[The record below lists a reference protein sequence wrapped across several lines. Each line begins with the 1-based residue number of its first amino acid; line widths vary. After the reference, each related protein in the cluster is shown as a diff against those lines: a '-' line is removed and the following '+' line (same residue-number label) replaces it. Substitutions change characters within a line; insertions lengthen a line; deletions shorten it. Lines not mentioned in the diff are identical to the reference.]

1 MDGMGAD
8 YEANPELDQYE
19 AGTLD
24 DQYYASMTAA
34 ERRKAEAAM
43 ADRDGLPAEPQGLPK
58 RAAPLLAPEED
69 AQGMRVRRM
78 GGGGPNM
85 QYYED
90 ADEAGVVNL
99 EDFEGPL
106 REWLMQPKVKL
117 EVRRRFREFLCNF
130 KGVDGKVKYTDLM
143 SKMCNENSCT
153 LEVCYADL
161 SNEHPV
167 LGLWVADAPRETLA
181 LFDAEVLRV
190 VCHFYKGYDRM
201 VPYIFVRISGLPILD
216 QLRDLRQSHLNGFVQ
231 VKGTVTRRTSVFPQL
246 DLVKWDCLS
255 CGYVAGPFAVQWS
268 SAKVNLNQYK
278 PNQCPQCQKKVFRIN
293 SAETVYK
300 NYQKITLCESPG
312 TVPAGRIPR
321 SRSVIL
327 QNDLCDSVRPG
338 EQISVTGVYTN
349 HFEAGLNVKSSFP
362 VFSTVIEANYIA
374 KDNDYFSHCNLTETD
389 IENIQEL
396 SRDPNIEERIITS
409 IAPSIYGHHYIKR
422 AIAFALFGGHAKQ
435 GKNKHKIRGD
445 INVLIMGDPGV
456 GKSQFLKYT
465 EKLAARAVYA
475 TGKGASAVGL
485 TAAVRKDPLT
495 REWTLEGGALVLADR
510 GICLIDEFDK
520 MNDQDRVS
528 IHEAMEQQSISIS
541 KAGIVTSLQARCAVI
556 AAANPIKG
564 RYDSSLTFLE
574 NVDLTDPILSRFDV
588 LAVVKDLVDP
598 LHDEKLGLFVVG
610 NHMRAH
616 PRATEEER
624 NMTNRLAEKS
634 KLEIDQDLL
643 RKYIVYAKQKCKPE
657 LSQINSDKVTQFYAT
672 LRQKSNVEGSIPIA
686 VRHIESILRMS
697 VARSKMHLRD
707 QVNGEDVDCAIKV
720 LLESFI
726 ETQKF
731 SVKQQ
736 LTAEFKRYL
745 TTATDSNTLLMHLLQ
760 KEVRSLQWYR
770 DSGASTEGE
779 ALNDIEIDLKEFKN
793 AAKALDIGNLN
804 NFFKSTEFKA
814 SFTLD
819 RKGGRIKKIMI

>member
-1 MDGMGAD
+1 MMDNMAAD
-8 YEANPELDQYE
+8 YGANPELDQYE

-43 ADRDGLPAEPQGLPK
+43 ASRDGVPNEPRMPGSALPNRRG
-58 RAAPLLAPEED
+58 PLLAPDED
-69 AQGMRVRRM
+69 EDDDGMRVRKA
-78 GGGGPNM
+78 GGASFK
-85 QYYED
+85 YYED
-90 ADEAGVVNL
+90 ADEGAAVNL

-130 KGVDGKVKYTDLM
+130 KGLDNKAKYTDRM
-143 SKMCNENSCT
+143 DKMCNANSCT
-153 LEVCYADL
+153 LEVSYADL

-190 VCHFYKGYDRM
+190 VCHFYKGYDKI

-268 SAKVNLNQYK
+268 SAKVNLQQYK

-338 EQISVTGVYTN
+338 EQISITGIYTN

-374 KDNDYFSHCNLTETD
+374 KDNDYFSHCNLNETD
-389 IENIQEL
+389 IEEIQKL
-396 SRDPNIEERIITS
+396 SRDPNFEERIITS

-422 AIAFALFGGHAKQ
+422 AIAFALFGGHAKT

-485 TAAVRKDPLT
+485 RPRSART
-495 REWTLEGGALVLADR
+495 R
-510 GICLIDEFDK
+510 
-520 MNDQDRVS
+520 
-528 IHEAMEQQSISIS
+528 
-541 KAGIVTSLQARCAVI
+541 
-556 AAANPIKG
+556 
-564 RYDSSLTFLE
+564 
-574 NVDLTDPILSRFDV
+574 
-588 LAVVKDLVDP
+588 
-598 LHDEKLGLFVVG
+598 
-610 NHMRAH
+610 
-616 PRATEEER
+616 
-624 NMTNRLAEKS
+624 
-634 KLEIDQDLL
+634 
-643 RKYIVYAKQKCKPE
+643 
-657 LSQINSDKVTQFYAT
+657 
-672 LRQKSNVEGSIPIA
+672 
-686 VRHIESILRMS
+686 
-697 VARSKMHLRD
+697 
-707 QVNGEDVDCAIKV
+707 
-720 LLESFI
+720 
-726 ETQKF
+726 
-731 SVKQQ
+731 
-736 LTAEFKRYL
+736 
-745 TTATDSNTLLMHLLQ
+745 
-760 KEVRSLQWYR
+760 
-770 DSGASTEGE
+770 
-779 ALNDIEIDLKEFKN
+779 
-793 AAKALDIGNLN
+793 
-804 NFFKSTEFKA
+804 
-814 SFTLD
+814 
-819 RKGGRIKKIMI
+819 